1 MATSGVSS
9 CTDPAQNRIASNVLT
24 NIDIGGLHMNIRG
37 RHGRAIHHPV
47 VHVDDVAASR
57 FNGYSG
63 DNAFGNRI
71 NFSTAVC
78 RKVSPIVIARDPKD
92 GTGSGLEKFDEE
104 V

>member
-37 RHGRAIHHPV
+37 RHGRAIHHSV
-47 VHVDDVAASR
+47 IDINHVAASC

-63 DNAFGNRI
+63 NNAFGNRI
-71 NFSTAVC
+71 NFSTTVC
-78 RKVSPIVIARDPKD
+78 RKVGPVVIARDPKD
-92 GTGSGLEKFDEE
+92 GVDAPPER
-104 V
+104 